1 MAAMTIIDNPN
12 ITLWFHPETK
22 IVHHQIHKYTSG
34 SLLRDAL
41 TKGAELL
48 EKHQACKWL
57 SDDRL
62 SGPVAPED
70 KDWNAVNWV
79 PRVIKAG
86 WKYWA
91 IVTPDKVVAQ
101 MNLRRLQEEFARSG
115 VTVKTFTDPEAA
127 MHWLT
132 SL

>member
-1 MAAMTIIDNPN
+1 MAQITVIDNPN
-12 ITLWFHPETK
+12 ITLWYHPDTK
-22 IVHHQIHKYTSG
+22 IVHHQIHKFTSG
-34 SLLRDAL
+34 QLLRDSLIA
-41 TKGAELL
+41 GAELF

-62 SGPVAPED
+62 SGPVAQED

-79 PRVIKAG
+79 PRVRKAG

-91 IVTPDKVVAQ
+91 LVVPEKTVAQ
-101 MNLRRLQEEFARSG
+101 MNLRRFQEEFSKSG
-115 VTVKTFTDPEAA
+115 VTVQTFTDPEAA
-127 MHWLT
+127 MKWLT